1 LGKEKFMEINIER
14 VKKVEK
20 WITSQGT
27 PHTEPEARFVE
38 IINECIT
45 FVKENIDNHD
55 LVATKETV
63 MIEHVFSHVSWRD
76 YSISE
81 IIYPVI
87 YKIVEYGVEEIEL
100 ESPLSWWEKLV
111 AMSA

>member
-1 LGKEKFMEINIER
+1 MEISIER
-14 VKKVEK
+14 VKKVEE

-27 PHTEPEARFVE
+27 AHTEPEAKFVE

-45 FVKENIDNHD
+45 FVKENIDNKG
-55 LVATKETV
+55 LTATKETV
-63 MIEHVFSHVSWRD
+63 MIEHLFAYVSWRD

-87 YKIVEYGVEEIEL
+87 YKMGDCGIEEIEL
-100 ESPLSWWEKLV
+100 ESPLCWWAK
-111 AMSA
+111 MSAL